1 MLISVLICAADALYF
16 FALKQD
22 DALLSVISL
31 VRRSSVIVSFVMG
44 AILFK
49 ENKIR
54 EKAIEMLILLVAMGL
69 LVYGSNTQ

>member
-1 MLISVLICAADALYF
+1 M
-16 FALKQD
+16 
-22 DALLSVISL
+22 
-31 VRRSSVIVSFVMG
+31 IVSFVMG